1 MQEIIADL
9 APPITKALKKLMC
22 PETREI
28 PLYSQDHWHVSAIPS
43 QRDMHKDYLPSASD
57 RAFPFEV
64 TEQQVRLLSVLMA
77 IRGYL
82 LQEVVALLAGVVQ
95 SAEERPA
102 VEACG
107 LLRASFT

>member
-1 MQEIIADL
+1 
-9 APPITKALKKLMC
+9 
-22 PETREI
+22 
-28 PLYSQDHWHVSAIPS
+28 
-43 QRDMHKDYLPSASD
+43 MHKDYLPSESD

-95 SAEERPA
+95 PAEQRPA

-107 LLRASFT
+107 VLRTSLT